1 MKSFEILAFASSAK
15 LGAQTTNSNSNSLSS
30 PLWISP
36 FLFPS
41 PSNEKTQNSPSNTL
55 QQHTQRTTTSVG
67 HAHTEVSL
75 RARHGRGRRRRVTR
89 RTSRRVRRGAGEQRS
104 HATLALY
111 AARQEVGRRFH
122 QGTFPDFFSC
132 FLPTCVCFQDAGV
145 HTPVLSLV
153 SMLER
158 SCLISARRTVRA
170 PKKKKE
176 GARANPKIATPH

>member
-1 MKSFEILAFASSAK
+1 MDVPEMKSFEILAFASSAK
-15 LGAQTTNSNSNSLSS
+15 LGRKVSNSNSPPLSS
-30 PLWISP
+30 LDFP
-36 FLFPS
+36 FFVSLPFKR
-41 PSNEKTQNSPSNTL
+41 EKHKTPPQTL

-145 HTPVLSLV
+145 HTPVLPLSP
-153 SMLER
+153 
-158 SCLISARRTVRA
+158 CLSVLA
-170 PKKKKE
+170 
-176 GARANPKIATPH
+176 